1 MRKSNVN
8 YSHEFIK
15 PNNIKGTNQLK
26 MKLDKKDYTYR
37 MLFENHKSIMMLI
50 DPDSGNIVE
59 ANRAAISYYGYTK
72 DKLLT
77 MKIHDINILTENE
90 ITEEMKCA
98 AEEEKNYFRF
108 VHRLANNEQRE
119 VEVQSFP
126 VETLNGKLLL
136 STIDDVSEK
145 VQQKL
150 MYDKLFFDSP
160 YGVVILDKDQKIVN
174 VNKNFTHMFQYS
186 LEDAKG
192 KIINHLV
199 SPIGGS
205 TQIDNNIQLIYQ
217 GEIVKQ
223 EGKRKRK
230 DGKLIEVEI
239 LAYPVINHQ
248 SIVGV
253 YIIYIDISSKKA
265 YEKQLLLFKKIL
277 ENNSEGVVITDV
289 NGKIDWVN
297 KAFTQITGYSPG
309 EILGEKMNILK
320 SDFQDWIFYKN
331 MWEKL
336 IEKGN
341 WSGEIWNKNKNGDLY
356 SEWLTIASI
365 KDESNRITHY
375 VGIFRDLSE
384 KKRIDR
390 RMIELQQKDT
400 LTGLYNRNYFL
411 EMVDS
416 YIDNYSE
423 KNGRFSI
430 IFIDIEGFKEI
441 NDSLGHVLGN
451 KLLTKLSNR
460 LQLLMND
467 NYVLSRFCGDEF
479 VILCKAA
486 FEESHASNFARVL
499 LESIEKP
506 YFIENTIL
514 HITAS
519 IGISKYPDDGDDA
532 ETLIRYADIAM
543 SKAKVQA
550 DNKVCFYS
558 REMSTEIEDKFLLS
572 NQLVGA
578 MTNKELI
585 IYYQPIYDIK
595 NQRNIMGA
603 EALLRWKNPILG
615 MVSPDKFIPLAE
627 KTGQIIAIGEWV
639 LEQVCKQI
647 NLWQCAGYNIVP
659 IAVNISVKQLEQIG
673 FAQIVMEIME
683 RNNVE
688 SNYIELEITESV
700 SSGDIDAIVK
710 NLKELKKNGLKISM
724 DDFGTGFSSLGQ
736 LDIFELDKL
745 KIDKIFIDDL
755 VSVSRRQDL
764 VRSII
769 AMAKSLDLMVVAEG
783 IETTE
788 QLSYLRKMGCQLGQ
802 GYLFSEPLPVKGIEV
817 LLNPD
822 GQYT

>member
-1 MRKSNVN
+1 MKKSNVN
-8 YSHEFIK
+8 YNQEFKKSNSI
-15 PNNIKGTNQLK
+15 NGTDRIRMQ
-26 MKLDKKDYTYR
+26 LDKKDYTYR
-37 MLFENHKSIMMLI
+37 MLFENHKSIMLLI
-50 DPDSGNIVE
+50 DPDSGSIVE
-59 ANRAAISYYGYTK
+59 ANQAAVSYYGYTR

-90 ITEEMKCA
+90 IDEELICS
-98 AEEEKNYFRF
+98 EEEERNYFRS
-108 VHRLANNEQRE
+108 VHRLANNEERE
-119 VEVQSFP
+119 VEVQSFS

-136 STIDDVSEK
+136 STIYDVSEK

-174 VNKNFTHMFQYS
+174 INKNFTCLFQYS

-192 KIINHLV
+192 ETIDHLV

-217 GEIVKQ
+217 GEIIKQ

-230 DGKLIEVEI
+230 DGRLIEVEI
-239 LAYPVINHQ
+239 LAYPVINHN
-248 SIVGV
+248 SILGA
-253 YIIYIDISSKKA
+253 YIIYIDISSKRA

-297 KAFTQITGYSPG
+297 KAFTQITGYSPK

-320 SDFQDWIFYKN
+320 SGFQDSVFYKN
-331 MWEKL
+331 MWERL

-365 KDESNRITHY
+365 KDESNSIAYY

-390 RMIELQQKDT
+390 RMIELQQKDS

-416 YIDNYSE
+416 YIDNIGE
-423 KNGRFSI
+423 KEGRFSI
-430 IFIDIEGFKEI
+430 FFIDVEGFKEI
-441 NDSLGHVLGN
+441 NDSLGHALGN
-451 KLLTKLSNR
+451 KLLTELSNR
-460 LQLLMND
+460 LLLSLNE
-467 NYVLSRFCGDEF
+467 NYVLARFCGDEF
-479 VILCKAA
+479 VILCKNV
-486 FEESHASNFARVL
+486 FEESHASGFAGVL

-514 HITAS
+514 HITAN
-519 IGISKYPDDGDDA
+519 IGISKYPEDGDDA

-543 SKAKVQA
+543 SRAKGHA

-558 REMSTEIEDKFLLS
+558 AEMSREIEDKFMLS
-572 NQLVGA
+572 NHLVGA
-578 MTNKELI
+578 IANRELI

-647 NLWQCAGYNIVP
+647 NLWQCSGYNVVP

-673 FAQIVMEIME
+673 FAQIVMEILK

-688 SNYIELEITESV
+688 SNCIELEITESV
-700 SSGDIDAIVK
+700 SSGDIDTIVK
-710 NLKELKKNGLKISM
+710 NLKELKRSGLKISM

-755 VSVSRRQDL
+755 VDVSKRQDL

-769 AMAKSLDLMVVAEG
+769 VMAKSLDLMVVAEG

-802 GYLFSEPLPVKGIEV
+802 GYLFSEPLPVKEIEI
-817 LLNPD
+817 LLNPNSRHI
-822 GQYT
+822 